1 MKFHRYIYIK
11 FCQNTINF
19 INIFLCYNNI
29 NIFVFK

>member
-1 MKFHRYIYIK
+1 MKFHGYIHIK
-11 FCQNTINF
+11 FFQNKINF